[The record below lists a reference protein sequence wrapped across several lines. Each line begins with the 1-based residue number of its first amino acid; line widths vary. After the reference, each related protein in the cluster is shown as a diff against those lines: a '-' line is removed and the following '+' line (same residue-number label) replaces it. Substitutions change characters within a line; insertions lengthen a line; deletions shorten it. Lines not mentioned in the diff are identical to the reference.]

1 MNKLTDSEIVKALER
16 CGQHRECCYCN
27 SVEECGNKRV
37 LTESCLDII
46 NRQKAEIERL
56 EKARQKQAQFLG
68 EERGQK
74 YELLNKITNAKT
86 EVIKEFAERL
96 KCRSHR
102 FKTIDRIFVDC
113 IPLDY
118 IDNLVKEM
126 TEQTNFEKVEHNS
139 LCETE
144 TYKGGE

>member
-1 MNKLTDSEIVKALER
+1 MNKLTDSEIVKALNICINED
-16 CGQHRECCYCN
+16 YCKN
-27 SVEECGNKRV
+27 CP
-37 LTESCLDII
+37 LDGKAFSEGCINYLRQQCFDLI
-46 NRQKAEIERL
+46 NRQKAEIEELRKGFTADADFFAS
-56 EKARQKQAQFLG
+56 EYDTKIKAEA
-68 EERGQK
+68 
-74 YELLNKITNAKT
+74 
-86 EVIKEFAERL
+86 IKEFAEKL

-118 IDNLVKEM
+118 IEKLVKEM
-126 TEQTNFEKVEHNS
+126 TEQTTFEKVEHNS